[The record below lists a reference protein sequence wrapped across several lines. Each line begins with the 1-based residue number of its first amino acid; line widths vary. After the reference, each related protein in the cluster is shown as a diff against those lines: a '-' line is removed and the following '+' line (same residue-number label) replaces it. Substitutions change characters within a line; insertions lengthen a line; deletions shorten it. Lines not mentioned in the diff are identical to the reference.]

1 MKDLIKK
8 ILKEVSVEKK
18 ERMGRGSFHDVY
30 PLKYDSSKVIKVP
43 RGVSDYAKDVYRVG
57 DSNAWFNIFKKYPQ
71 YFPEIYKIT
80 DKYVIIE
87 KLDTERVERDLY
99 LLEDDL
105 YPYFSE
111 DIDNGYHITEI
122 LYDLILDSAG
132 NDLKTKQLNLLV
144 GKLKNRDIINR
155 YIDLLRSIEGEKI
168 RGFIDVNDGNFGYND
183 KGELKMLDI

>member
-1 MKDLIKK
+1 M
-8 ILKEVSVEKK
+8 
-18 ERMGRGSFHDVY
+18 
-30 PLKYDSSKVIKVP
+30 
-43 RGVSDYAKDVYRVG
+43 
-57 DSNAWFNIFKKYPQ
+57 
-71 YFPEIYKIT
+71 
-80 DKYVIIE
+80 
-87 KLDTERVERDLY
+87 
-99 LLEDDL
+99 EDDL

-168 RGFIDVNDGNFGYND
+168 RGFIDVNDGNFGYN
-183 KGELKMLDI
+183 KEGKLKMLDI